1 MAGNRSATR
10 NTFLCA
16 ELCML
21 NRTANDRA
29 WQGKEG
35 RKNAYGLVGDD
46 AELSGGTVTAAADE
60 LERGVARGHA
70 AA

>member
-1 MAGNRSATR
+1 
-10 NTFLCA
+10 
-16 ELCML
+16 ML